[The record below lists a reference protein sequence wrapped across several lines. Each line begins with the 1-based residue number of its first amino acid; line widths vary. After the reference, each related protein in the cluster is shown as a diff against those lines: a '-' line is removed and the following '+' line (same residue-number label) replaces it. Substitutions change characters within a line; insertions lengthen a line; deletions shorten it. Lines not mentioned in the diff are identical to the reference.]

1 MRSVTAQCRGESSVP
16 GTIAGV
22 ASEFIRVII
31 VSSQIIRLLQVPT
44 SEHIS
49 CTSSNLKKHRPRPH
63 PILGNLKSGQRVHHQ
78 LGPYLGPRCVAYEQE
93 KRKNPAE
100 RPVVNARPPATR
112 NAKKWTARARIAD
125 AASEPLTRI
134 SVVRF
139 STTVPSRALEKKMM
153 IQYLY
158 CLVWV

>member
-1 MRSVTAQCRGESSVP
+1 VLAGFMRSVTVQCRGESSVP

-63 PILGNLKSGQRVHHQ
+63 PILANLKSGQRVHHQ
-78 LGPYLGPRCVAYEQE
+78 LT
-93 KRKNPAE
+93 PAHCTSTSTMHGLIPDWQKE
-100 RPVVNARPPATR
+100 DSSLELN
-112 NAKKWTARARIAD
+112 
-125 AASEPLTRI
+125 LT
-134 SVVRF
+134 
-139 STTVPSRALEKKMM
+139 
-153 IQYLY
+153 LY
-158 CLVWV
+158 SC